1 MSFSDCRQA
10 QPVQVGSPAKLDSPT
25 EVDLIIESDSVSE
38 VGSENKPDSETVH
51 ASLAEVG
58 SVSES
63 DSRIELGSG
72 ASDPLLNFAPFSDKN
87 HFLKL
92 VKKFLE
98 KIKIW

>member
-1 MSFSDCRQA
+1 
-10 QPVQVGSPAKLDSPT
+10 LDSPT
-25 EVDLIIESDSVSE
+25 EVDLTIESDSPAE

-58 SVSES
+58 SETES
-63 DSRIELGSG
+63 NSRIELGLG
-72 ASDPLLNFAPFSDKN
+72 VGDPLLNFAPFSDKN